1 MYARMMHVCT
11 HVHLS
16 IFTFDCT
23 VLLTFRYCFVLQQ
36 RVTSQQLLP
45 DEQMRGHQA
54 IGKDDDVEDD
64 DDDDGADVMKN
75 SIPQNPVE
83 DIKLEPTTSLSTTSA
98 AVGKRKKRQR
108 EEEVQSKTVEV
119 VLAGGR
125 RGRRK
130 SSLA

>member
-1 MYARMMHVCT
+1 M
-11 HVHLS
+11 
-16 IFTFDCT
+16 
-23 VLLTFRYCFVLQQ
+23 LQQ

-45 DEQMRGHQA
+45 DEQLRGHQA

-64 DDDDGADVMKN
+64 DDDDGADVLKN

-83 DIKLEPTTSLSTTSA
+83 DIKLEPTTSLMTTSA

-108 EEEVQSKTVEV
+108 EEVQSKTVEV
-119 VLAGGR
+119 VLASGR

-130 SSLA
+130 GILA

>member
-1 MYARMMHVCT
+1 MYILISLLLQHFHILVFPP
-11 HVHLS
+11 L
-16 IFTFDCT
+16 I

-98 AVGKRKKRQR
+98 VGKRKKRQR
-108 EEEVQSKTVEV
+108 EEVQSKTVEV
-119 VLAGGR
+119 VLASGR

-130 SSLA
+130 RSLA